1 MIDFKEIG
9 MMIFGSSRIENKRI
23 IRKGVNRVETNILQ

>member
-1 MIDFKEIG
+1 

-23 IRKGVNRVETNILQ
+23 VTKGVNRVETNIIQWLTSRR